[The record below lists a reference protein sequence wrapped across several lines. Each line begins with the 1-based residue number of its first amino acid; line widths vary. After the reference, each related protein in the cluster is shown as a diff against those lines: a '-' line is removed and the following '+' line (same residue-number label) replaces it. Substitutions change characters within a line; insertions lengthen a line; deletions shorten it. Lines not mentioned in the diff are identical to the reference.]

1 MDVDTKML
9 EDAFGWRGVLIEA
22 NPEQY
27 KFLKV
32 NRPRAVVVNAPVG
45 NFTRVRLVGSGGSV
59 SVKKGGTSGALAL
72 PLDTILKGVGVRRI
86 DFLSLDVEGYELH
99 ILRTLSIPVSVLMVE
114 SDKVDQAEL
123 HALLAARGMR
133 RVTSTVPK
141 WRRAA
146 NDYYVAADFKPS
158 ASPPEC
164 APVAPPPLRSSKGH
178 KKKNKRDLG
187 TDSVGTGCVKFVRTS
202 PGKLKGRPRETRAIR
217 GLAYIQIVFEIIP
230 MSYVHGPL
238 GIEGL
243 LVPEVIDQDPI
254 ISVQSERR
262 VWLEGAEDVILS
274 MKF

>member
-1 MDVDTKML
+1 MVDTFFFGVTNGTFVELGGFNGVWMSNTKML

-202 PGKLKGRPRETRAIR
+202 PEEA
-217 GLAYIQIVFEIIP
+217 
-230 MSYVHGPL
+230 
-238 GIEGL
+238 
-243 LVPEVIDQDPI
+243 
-254 ISVQSERR
+254 
-262 VWLEGAEDVILS
+262 EGAAEGDKSHPRLSLHPNCIRDNSDVVRS
-274 MKF
+274 RSVRN